1 MNYEQSLFLTISQP
15 KTDKT
20 VVNSL
25 PFFKKKVISQKWL
38 RNVSELHGNQFSILL
53 YKDNGQYLGPTAK
66 NRT

>member
-25 PFFKKKVISQKWL
+25 PFFKKKVHF
-38 RNVSELHGNQFSILL
+38 SETAGKLFYVRFFAVGPRYCPLSL
-53 YKDNGQYLGPTAK
+53 YSKMLN
-66 NRT
+66 